1 MMAKIGASRTR
12 SFAISTVFTTPAC
25 PHPVTT
31 TSPFTESSTSERS
44 SGTSSTV
51 HRPTAIWELDFDPF
65 GKVLLGGAP
74 RHLSRE
80 PHAREQLRCV
90 GVLDKASA
98 QGLVLFLQIL
108 RRRRGLA
115 LYLARPEETAPD
127 VSTRERG
134 LVLFDQLS
142 PQSDETAGMTSCQ
155 CERTTSVMAERST
168 PSALAFWRTVSGLA
182 PVSNSS
188 RRPFASTSAA
198 NPHSP
203 MKSSESM
210 VDRITTRAARIGAG
224 RTSAWAITQTR
235 KALLAVDMSSS
246 VSLA

>member
-74 RHLSRE
+74 RRLSRE
-80 PHAREQLRCV
+80 PHAREQLSCV

-108 RRRRGLA
+108 RHRRGLA

-142 PQSDETAGMTSCQ
+142 PQSDETAGMI
-155 CERTTSVMAERST
+155 VMPVREDDIGDGGEVDAERFSVLED
-168 PSALAFWRTVSGLA
+168 SVR
-182 PVSNSS
+182 S
-188 RRPFASTSAA
+188 RA
-198 NPHSP
+198 
-203 MKSSESM
+203 
-210 VDRITTRAARIGAG
+210 
-224 RTSAWAITQTR
+224 
-235 KALLAVDMSSS
+235 
-246 VSLA
+246 